1 MAVSSVL
8 LPLDAQHLFEL
19 VLGVGLS
26 MARLL
31 PCMMLVPAF
40 CFKYLKGPLRYAV
53 VIVVAMIPAPA
64 IGQALSGQENL
75 IAMAGL
81 LLKEGVLGIL
91 LGMLLYAPFW
101 MFASVGALLDS
112 QRGALSGGQLNPAL
126 GPDATPLG
134 ELFQEMLIMLVILS
148 GGLTVI
154 LQVIWDSYLIW
165 PPTAWL
171 PAMTLEGLDL
181 FLEQLNQTLQHMML
195 YAAPFIGLLL
205 LIEAS
210 LAIIGLYAQQLNVS
224 ILAMPAKSMAGL
236 AFLIVYLPTLLAL
249 GNEHIARLVDVKAL
263 LLHLVQ
269 VP

>member
-1 MAVSSVL
+1 M
-8 LPLDAQHLFEL
+8 PFDAQGLFEL
-19 VLGVGLS
+19 MLGMGLAA
-26 MARLL
+26 ARLL
-31 PCMMLVPAF
+31 PCMILVPAF

-53 VIVVAMIPAPA
+53 VLVVSMVPAPA
-64 IGQALSGQENL
+64 ISRALSSFEDDWFSIG
-75 IAMAGL
+75 AL
-81 LLKEGVLGIL
+81 LLKEAVLGTL
-91 LGMLLYAPFW
+91 LGLLLYAPFW

-134 ELFQEMLIMLVILS
+134 ELFQETLIMLVILS
-148 GGLTVI
+148 GGLSLIT
-154 LQVIWDSYLIW
+154 QVIWDSYQVW

-171 PAMTLEGLDL
+171 PSMTVDGLNV

-205 LIEAS
+205 LIEAA

-224 ILAMPAKSMAGL
+224 ILAMPAKSMAGI
-236 AFLIVYLPTLLAL
+236 AFLLIYLPTLLEL
-249 GNEHIARLVDVKAL
+249 GNGQILQLADLKHLLTQLVA
-263 LLHLVQ
+263 

>member
-1 MAVSSVL
+1 M
-8 LPLDAQHLFEL
+8 PFDAQGLFEL
-19 VLGVGLS
+19 MLGMGLAA
-26 MARLL
+26 ARIL
-31 PCMMLVPAF
+31 PCMILVPAF

-53 VIVVAMIPAPA
+53 VLVVSMIPAPS
-64 IGQALSGQENL
+64 ISRALSGMHDDWFS
-75 IAMAGL
+75 IGAL
-81 LLKEGVLGIL
+81 LLKEAVLGTL
-91 LGMLLYAPFW
+91 LGLLLYAPFW

-134 ELFQEMLIMLVILS
+134 ELFQETLIMLVILS
-148 GGLTVI
+148 GGLSLITQ
-154 LQVIWDSYLIW
+154 LIWDSYLVW

-171 PAMTLEGLDL
+171 PGMTVDGLDL

-205 LIEAS
+205 LIEAA

-224 ILAMPAKSMAGL
+224 ILAMPAKSMAGI
-236 AFLIVYLPTLLAL
+236 AFLLIYLPTLLEL
-249 GNEHIARLVDVKAL
+249 GNGQIMQLADLKHLLGQLV
-263 LLHLVQ
+263 H

>member
-1 MAVSSVL
+1 M
-8 LPLDAQHLFEL
+8 PFDAQGLFEL
-19 VLGVGLS
+19 MLGMGLAA
-26 MARLL
+26 ARLL
-31 PCMMLVPAF
+31 PCMILVPAF

-53 VIVVAMIPAPA
+53 VLVVSMVPAPA
-64 IGQALSGQENL
+64 ISRALSALNDDWFSIG
-75 IAMAGL
+75 AL
-81 LLKEGVLGIL
+81 LLKEAVLGTL
-91 LGMLLYAPFW
+91 LGLLLYAPFW

-134 ELFQEMLIMLVILS
+134 ELFQETLIMLVILS
-148 GGLTVI
+148 GGLSLIT
-154 LQVIWDSYLIW
+154 QVIWDSYQVW

-171 PAMTLEGLDL
+171 PGMTVDGLNL

-205 LIEAS
+205 LIEAA

-236 AFLIVYLPTLLAL
+236 AFLLIYLPTLLEL
-249 GNEHIARLVDVKAL
+249 GNGQILQLADLKHLLTQLVP
-263 LLHLVQ
+263 

>member
-1 MAVSSVL
+1 M
-8 LPLDAQHLFEL
+8 PFDAQGLFEL
-19 VLGVGLS
+19 MLGMGLAA
-26 MARLL
+26 ARLL
-31 PCMMLVPAF
+31 PCMILVPAF

-53 VIVVAMIPAPA
+53 VLVVSMVPAPA
-64 IGQALSGQENL
+64 ISRALSSFEDDWFSIG
-75 IAMAGL
+75 AL
-81 LLKEGVLGIL
+81 LLKEAVLGTL
-91 LGMLLYAPFW
+91 LGLLLYAPFW

-134 ELFQEMLIMLVILS
+134 ELFQETLIMLVILS
-148 GGLTVI
+148 GGLSLIT
-154 LQVIWDSYLIW
+154 QVIWDSYQVW

-171 PAMTLEGLDL
+171 PAMTVDGLNV

-205 LIEAS
+205 LIEAA

-224 ILAMPAKSMAGL
+224 ILAMPAKSMAGI
-236 AFLIVYLPTLLAL
+236 AFLLIYLPTLLEL
-249 GNEHIARLVDVKAL
+249 GNGQILQLADLRHLLTQLVS
-263 LLHLVQ
+263 

>member
-1 MAVSSVL
+1 M
-8 LPLDAQHLFEL
+8 PFDAQGLFEL
-19 VLGVGLS
+19 MLGMGLAA
-26 MARLL
+26 ARIL
-31 PCMMLVPAF
+31 PCMILVPAF

-53 VIVVAMIPAPA
+53 VLVVSMVPAPS
-64 IGQALSGQENL
+64 ISRALSGMNDDWFSTG
-75 IAMAGL
+75 AL
-81 LLKEGVLGIL
+81 LLKEAVLGTL
-91 LGMLLYAPFW
+91 LGLLLYAPFW

-134 ELFQEMLIMLVILS
+134 ELFQETLIMLVILS
-148 GGLTVI
+148 GGLSLIT
-154 LQVIWDSYLIW
+154 QVIWDSYLVW

-171 PAMTLEGLDL
+171 PGMTVDGLDL

-205 LIEAS
+205 LIEAA

-224 ILAMPAKSMAGL
+224 ILAMPAKSMAGI
-236 AFLIVYLPTLLAL
+236 AFLLIYLPTLLEL
-249 GNEHIARLVDVKAL
+249 GNGQIMQLAELKHLLGQLV
-263 LLHLVQ
+263 H